1 MDLFP
6 KRRYHRGSRVPLF
19 DIAHELSELCSTLS
33 NTPDSNT
40 FTFATCSILT
50 LTLQQLH
57 TKSYQHL
64 NFQRLFSLNCTEN
77 KRCQAHLERSSV
89 TVTLLPFNIAP
100 FLRTC
105 QFFLLKLDVS
115 ILSLMHFRDLFPI
128 FEFWEGGNNRPAM
141 GGDNHKSLHLRYQKV
156 NQEYF

>member
-1 MDLFP
+1 M
-6 KRRYHRGSRVPLF
+6 RRYYRGSRVPLF

-33 NTPDSNT
+33 NTPDINT

-50 LTLQQLH
+50 LTLPQLH

-64 NFQRLFSLNCTEN
+64 NLKRLFSLNFTEN
-77 KRCQAHLERSSV
+77 KRYQAHLERSSV

-105 QFFLLKLDVS
+105 QVFLLKLDVNIS
-115 ILSLMHFRDLFPI
+115 SFWHFRVWPFDLFPI
-128 FEFWEGGNNRPAM
+128 LEFWEGNNNRPAM
-141 GGDNHKSLHLRYQKV
+141 GGDSH
-156 NQEYF
+156 